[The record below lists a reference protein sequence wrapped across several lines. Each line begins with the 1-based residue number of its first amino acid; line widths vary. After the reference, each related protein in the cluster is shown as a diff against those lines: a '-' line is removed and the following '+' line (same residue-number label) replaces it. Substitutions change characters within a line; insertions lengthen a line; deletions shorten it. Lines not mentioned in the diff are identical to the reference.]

1 MTTTTTAAPFTL
13 ANKNAIMLEKSNI
26 MSSMSLF
33 GNDNSHNLV
42 KKMIE
47 TRIYEIDQWLQEF
60 EKLNSNYSQFMDY
73 LLTDDIKE
81 TRVTETKIY
90 NERKVL
96 TYAPTQVGKTNAII
110 NIVKDCVTRGISIV
124 ISSDNKKDQMI
135 QLFNRLV
142 KTVEEDYDTFKN
154 CFITTVDNKNFDS
167 IVENMEEYNT
177 FVICLLDNKTQIQKT
192 YEKIISIHEQKQI
205 GSVCIIND
213 EGDVVTKARNI
224 TDVANQPESHKKWI
238 EFTQKTSDRGISVK
252 RVFVSATPENVVYI
266 HKPGYLWDLP
276 IPDNYVG
283 HDKINFNELNDF
295 SSQQITRILARE
307 VRLRKQEGGIILYC
321 VERNK
326 DSDENDNNQMKVFND
341 IISNLKQ
348 TGLDAVTMY
357 NSDGI
362 KVVFRLKKQK
372 TMFINKIETL
382 DLKYTMDNNVIN
394 VNKRDI
400 VISKFYGYLQS
411 CDCKVVLTIGKDLIS
426 RGISFV
432 SDHKDNPLTATT
444 MIYKPGH
451 QLHCVALCQAIGRL
465 TGTAQ
470 SKLLRRLY
478 TTDDVYNN
486 YMTFIENQKEII
498 KAIKENG
505 NKVDDSLI
513 SDIALWKMSRPVDR
527 KTLKLEKDMVFW
539 EDTEDMESDSGYTTD
554 ENEIDG
560 VKLVSLHKWIN
571 GDTLVG
577 KMVRYLYDNEETIS
591 FKEFKNGIS
600 YEKSDN
606 EFRNNIDGGC
616 GFKTQYG
623 KLWIYKNST
632 IKLNKNIRKYIENM

>member
-1 MTTTTTAAPFTL
+1 
-13 ANKNAIMLEKSNI
+13 
-26 MSSMSLF
+26 
-33 GNDNSHNLV
+33 
-42 KKMIE
+42 
-47 TRIYEIDQWLQEF
+47 
-60 EKLNSNYSQFMDY
+60 
-73 LLTDDIKE
+73 
-81 TRVTETKIY
+81 
-90 NERKVL
+90 
-96 TYAPTQVGKTNAII
+96 
-110 NIVKDCVTRGISIV
+110 
-124 ISSDNKKDQMI
+124 
-135 QLFNRLV
+135 
-142 KTVEEDYDTFKN
+142 
-154 CFITTVDNKNFDS
+154 
-167 IVENMEEYNT
+167 
-177 FVICLLDNKTQIQKT
+177 
-192 YEKIISIHEQKQI
+192 
-205 GSVCIIND
+205 
-213 EGDVVTKARNI
+213 
-224 TDVANQPESHKKWI
+224 
-238 EFTQKTSDRGISVK
+238 
-252 RVFVSATPENVVYI
+252 
-266 HKPGYLWDLP
+266 
-276 IPDNYVG
+276 
-283 HDKINFNELNDF
+283 
-295 SSQQITRILARE
+295 
-307 VRLRKQEGGIILYC
+307 
-321 VERNK
+321 
-326 DSDENDNNQMKVFND
+326 
-341 IISNLKQ
+341 
-348 TGLDAVTMY
+348 MY

-432 SDHKDNPLTATT
+432 SDHKENPLTATT
-444 MIYKPGH
+444 MIYKPGN

-577 KMVRYLYDNEETIS
+577 KMVRYLYDNEEIMS
-591 FKEFKNGIS
+591 FREFKDGIS
-600 YEKSDN
+600 YEKSDE
-606 EFRNNIDGGC
+606 EFLSNIKNGKGEKC
-616 GFKTQYG
+616 RFG
-623 KLWIYKNST
+623 KLWDHKNDK
-632 IKLNKNIRKYIENM
+632 IKLNNNIRKYIYEM